1 MTLVKLN
8 QKPFEKTF
16 NSLFEDLFQNLPNSI
31 AGNEW
36 NSHFSND
43 FVPVNI
49 KETGDA
55 YILDVVAPGM
65 EKSDF
70 KVNVEKNML
79 TISAEKKSEVKN
91 ETEKMIKKEFSFRA
105 FSRSFKL
112 DDSIDTAN
120 INAKYEQGV
129 LNIALP
135 KKEEVKLTPKEISIQ

>member
-16 NSLFEDLFQNLPNSI
+16 NSLFEDLFQNLPNSM

-55 YILDVVAPGM
+55 YLLDVVAPGM
-65 EKSDF
+65 DKSDF
-70 KVNVEKNML
+70 KVNVDKNLL
-79 TISAEKKSEVKN
+79 TISAEKKSELKDEN
-91 ETEKMIKKEFSFRA
+91 EKMIKKEFSFRA

-112 DDSIDTAN
+112 DDTIDATA
-120 INAKYEQGV
+120 INAKYDQGV
-129 LNIALP
+129 LNIKLP
-135 KKEEVKLTPKEISIQ
+135 KKEEVKLMPKEINIM

>member
-16 NSLFEDLFQNLPNSI
+16 NSLFEDLFQNLPNTV

-36 NSHFSND
+36 NTQFSND
-43 FVPVNI
+43 IVPVNI
-49 KETGDA
+49 KETADA

-70 KVNVEKNML
+70 KVNVEKNLL

-112 DDSIDTAN
+112 DDAIDTAN

-129 LNIALP
+129 LNILLP
-135 KKEEVKLTPKEISIQ
+135 KKEDVKLMPKEISIQ

>member
-1 MTLVKLN
+1 MTLVKLI

-16 NSLFEDLFQNLPNSI
+16 NSLFEDLFQNLPNTI

-36 NSHFSND
+36 NTHFSND

-70 KVNVEKNML
+70 KVNVEKNLL

-91 ETEKMIKKEFSFRA
+91 ETEKMIKKEFSFRS

-112 DDSIDTAN
+112 DETIDTTN

-129 LNIALP
+129 LNIILP
-135 KKEEVKLTPKEISIQ
+135 KKEEVKLTPKEINIQ

>member
-16 NSLFEDLFQNLPNSI
+16 NSLFEDLFQNLPNTI

-55 YILDVVAPGM
+55 FILDVVAPGM

-91 ETEKMIKKEFSFRA
+91 ETEKLIKKEFSFRA

>member
-16 NSLFEDLFQNLPNSI
+16 NSLFEDLFQNLPNTM

-36 NSHFSND
+36 NAHFSND

-65 EKSDF
+65 EKADF
-70 KVNVEKNML
+70 KVNVEKNLL
-79 TISAEKKSEVKN
+79 TISAEKKAESKN
-91 ETEKMIKKEFSFRA
+91 ENEKMIKKEFSFRG

-135 KKEEVKLTPKEISIQ
+135 KKEEVKLMPKEISIQ